1 MQRRVLKNGHCSD
14 LSRSQVN
21 ITPEESPTLPV
32 QGYCACK
39 VAKILPAYPEQRILN
54 VNIYFFL
61 SGRMCFQ
68 LFVHTDIHT
77 HCYDIRIQTLASGI
91 SFPTEFSRLYYENKR
106 TLYFI
111 CNSGD
116 NGDNTAIFKQTVCLG
131 RIRKNEWRI
140 NKVFFLPLNKSHPR
154 IADPPI
160 SYSLVVQYL
169 FFS

>member
-1 MQRRVLKNGHCSD
+1 
-14 LSRSQVN
+14 
-21 ITPEESPTLPV
+21 
-32 QGYCACK
+32 
-39 VAKILPAYPEQRILN
+39 
-54 VNIYFFL
+54 
-61 SGRMCFQ
+61 MCFQ